1 MATFSST
8 AARSRRSR
16 RRSPADGAEVID
28 GTNKIAIPGF
38 IDTHR
43 HTWEAL
49 LRAAGPDWSLGQYFT
64 GVRVVMGGLYTPDD
78 NYVANFLGALEALDS
93 GVTTL
98 YDWSHNNNSPEH
110 ADAAIKGL
118 RDAGLRAVFGYG
130 NANAEWFPP
139 NEIPTNYADIRR
151 VRKEHFSS
159 DDGLVTMALA
169 VRGPQFTTLDIT
181 EADLKVAR
189 ELGIRITVHVGDGL
203 WGMSKP
209 LIQMNARGLLKDD
222 TTYVHCNTIGD
233 DEFKL
238 MADTGGTASIAP
250 ELEMQMGHG
259 LPPALRM
266 LAVGI
271 RPSISS
277 DVVTTV
283 PADMFGAMRAL
294 LAGTRLMVHMKAL
307 AEKRMVEPLPLSSR
321 DVLEFATLQGAK
333 AAGLDH
339 KTGSLTP
346 GKQADIVLIN
356 TDALSLIPVN
366 NPVSAVVE
374 FCPYRQCRQRLR
386 RRRGEEAE
394 RQDAR
399 RRFPGHP
406 QARRCD
412 PRRALRARRRA
423 DRRLVDRQALP
434 GREEPA
440 VLVSPMNAYRE
451 QSMTGQ
457 ASRERIAVSLVTGF
471 LGSGKTTL
479 IAALLRQ
486 PGDGGHGR
494 HRQRVRRRRHRRRD
508 FRAVA

>member
-1 MATFSST
+1 
-8 AARSRRSR
+8 
-16 RRSPADGAEVID
+16 
-28 GTNKIAIPGF
+28 
-38 IDTHR
+38 
-43 HTWEAL
+43 
-49 LRAAGPDWSLGQYFT
+49 
-64 GVRVVMGGLYTPDD
+64 
-78 NYVANFLGALEALDS
+78 
-93 GVTTL
+93 
-98 YDWSHNNNSPEH
+98 
-110 ADAAIKGL
+110 
-118 RDAGLRAVFGYG
+118 
-130 NANAEWFPP
+130 
-139 NEIPTNYADIRR
+139 
-151 VRKEHFSS
+151 
-159 DDGLVTMALA
+159 MALA

-181 EADLKVAR
+181 EADLKIAR

-321 DVLEFATLQGAK
+321 DVLEFATLEGAK

-356 TDALSLIPVN
+356 TDAFSLIPVN

-374 FCPYRQCRQRLR
+374 FSHIGNVDSVFVAGEAKKRNGKMLGVDFPAIRKRVDATRDALFERAGAPTDGSWIVKPYQ
-386 RRRGEEAE
+386 EEKNL
-394 RQDAR
+394 Q
-399 RRFPGHP
+399 F
-406 QARRCD
+406 
-412 PRRALRARRRA
+412 
-423 DRRLVDRQALP
+423 
-434 GREEPA
+434 
-440 VLVSPMNAYRE
+440 
-451 QSMTGQ
+451 
-457 ASRERIAVSLVTGF
+457 
-471 LGSGKTTL
+471 
-479 IAALLRQ
+479 
-486 PGDGGHGR
+486 
-494 HRQRVRRRRHRRRD
+494 
-508 FRAVA
+508 

>member
-1 MATFSST
+1 MARTLIRNATIISVDPKIGDLHRGDILIDGT
-8 AARSRRSR
+8 KIAAVAPAI
-16 RRSPADGAEVID
+16 PADGAEVID
-28 GTNKIAIPGF
+28 GTNRIAIPGF

-64 GVRVVMGGLYTPDD
+64 GVRVVMGGLYTADD

-181 EADLKVAR
+181 ETDLKVAR

-209 LIQMNARGLLKDD
+209 LIQMNARGLLKND

-321 DVLEFATLQGAK
+321 DVLEFATIEGAK

-356 TDALSLIPVN
+356 TDAFSLIPVN

-374 FCPYRQCRQRLR
+374 FAHIGNVDSVFVAGEAKKRNGKMLGVDFPAIRKRVDATRDALFERAGAPTDGSWIVKPYQ
-386 RRRGEEAE
+386 EEKNL
-394 RQDAR
+394 Q
-399 RRFPGHP
+399 F
-406 QARRCD
+406 
-412 PRRALRARRRA
+412 
-423 DRRLVDRQALP
+423 
-434 GREEPA
+434 
-440 VLVSPMNAYRE
+440 
-451 QSMTGQ
+451 
-457 ASRERIAVSLVTGF
+457 
-471 LGSGKTTL
+471 
-479 IAALLRQ
+479 
-486 PGDGGHGR
+486 
-494 HRQRVRRRRHRRRD
+494 
-508 FRAVA
+508 

>member
-1 MATFSST
+1 MARTLIRNATIISVDPEVGDLNRGDILIDGAKI
-8 AARSRRSR
+8 AAVAPSV
-16 RRSPADGAEVID
+16 PADGAEVID
-28 GTNKIAIPGF
+28 AAHKIAIPGF
-38 IDTHR
+38 VDTHR

-78 NYVANFLGALEALDS
+78 NYVANLLGAYEALDS

-110 ADAAIKGL
+110 ADAAIEGL
-118 RDAGLRAVFGYG
+118 LDSGMRAVFGYG

-139 NEIPTNYADIRR
+139 NELPTNYADIRR
-151 VRKEHFSS
+151 VRKRHFPS

-169 VRGPQFTTLDIT
+169 ARGPQFTTLDIT
-181 EADLKVAR
+181 EQDFHTAR
-189 ELGIRITVHVGDGL
+189 DLGIRITVHVGDGL

-209 LIQMNARGLLKDD
+209 LVQMNERGLLKDD

-233 DEFKL
+233 DEFEL
-238 MADTGGTASIAP
+238 MGDTGGTASIAP

-266 LAVGI
+266 LAAGV
-271 RPSISS
+271 RPTISS

-307 AEKRMVEPLPLSSR
+307 EEKRMVEPLPLSSR
-321 DVLEFATLQGAK
+321 EALSFATLDGAK

-346 GKQADIVLIN
+346 GKEADIVLIDTN
-356 TDALSLIPVN
+356 AMSLIPVN

-374 FCPYRQCRQRLR
+374 FSHIGNVDTVIVGGRVMK
-386 RRRGEEAE
+386 RGGKLVGV
-394 RQDAR
+394 D
-399 RRFPGHP
+399 FP
-406 QARRCD
+406 AF
-412 PRRALRARRRA
+412 RAR
-423 DRRLVDRQALP
+423 VDRARDALFARAGAP
-434 GREEPA
+434 TDGSWIVKPYQEERN
-440 VLVSPMNAYRE
+440 L
-451 QSMTGQ
+451 Q
-457 ASRERIAVSLVTGF
+457 F
-471 LGSGKTTL
+471 
-479 IAALLRQ
+479 
-486 PGDGGHGR
+486 
-494 HRQRVRRRRHRRRD
+494 
-508 FRAVA
+508 

>member
-1 MATFSST
+1 MARTLIKNAT
-8 AARSRRSR
+8 IITVDPKIGDLHRGDILIDGTKIKEVAASI
-16 RRSPADGAEVID
+16 PADGADVID
-28 GTNKIAIPGF
+28 ATNKIAIPGF

-43 HTWEAL
+43 HTWESL

-78 NYVANFLGALEALDS
+78 NYVANLLGAYEALDS

-110 ADAAIKGL
+110 SDAVVNGL
-118 RDAGLRAVFGYG
+118 KDSGLRAVFGYG

-139 NEIPTNYADIRR
+139 NEIPTNYADLRR

-159 DDGLVTMALA
+159 DDGLVTLA
-169 VRGPQFTTLDIT
+169 FAARGPQFTTLDIT
-181 EADLKVAR
+181 ESDFRTAR

-203 WGMSKP
+203 WGLSKP
-209 LIQMNARGLLKDD
+209 LVHMQSRGLLKDD

-233 DEFKL
+233 DELRL
-238 MADTGGTASIAP
+238 MADSGGTASIAP

-307 AEKRMVEPLPLSSR
+307 EEKRMVEPLPLSSR
-321 DVLEFATLQGAK
+321 EVLEFATIEGAK
-333 AAGLDH
+333 ACGLDH

-346 GKQADIVLIN
+346 GKEADIVLID
-356 TDALSLIPVN
+356 TDAMSLIPVN
-366 NPVSAVVE
+366 HPVSAVVE
-374 FCPYRQCRQRLR
+374 FSHIGNVDTVMVGGKVMKRNGKLVGVDFPAFR
-386 RRRGEEAE
+386 RRVEATRDGLFARAGAPTDGSWIVKPYQEEKNL
-394 RQDAR
+394 Q
-399 RRFPGHP
+399 F
-406 QARRCD
+406 
-412 PRRALRARRRA
+412 
-423 DRRLVDRQALP
+423 
-434 GREEPA
+434 
-440 VLVSPMNAYRE
+440 
-451 QSMTGQ
+451 
-457 ASRERIAVSLVTGF
+457 
-471 LGSGKTTL
+471 
-479 IAALLRQ
+479 
-486 PGDGGHGR
+486 
-494 HRQRVRRRRHRRRD
+494 
-508 FRAVA
+508 

>member
-1 MATFSST
+1 MARTLIRNATVISVDPEIGDLHRGDILIEGT
-8 AARSRRSR
+8 KIAAVA
-16 RRSPADGAEVID
+16 PGVQADGAEIID
-28 GTNKIAIPGF
+28 AANKMAIPGF

-43 HTWEAL
+43 HTWESL

-78 NYVANFLGALEALDS
+78 NYVANLLGAYEALDS

-110 ADAAIKGL
+110 ADAAIQGL
-118 RDAGLRAVFGYG
+118 QDSGLRAVFGYG

-139 NEIPTNYADIRR
+139 NELPTNYADIRR
-151 VRKEHFSS
+151 VRRDRLAS
-159 DDGLVTMALA
+159 DDALVTMALA
-169 VRGPQFTTLDIT
+169 IRGPQFTTLDIT
-181 EADLKVAR
+181 ESDFKTAR
-189 ELGIRITVHVGDGL
+189 ELGIRVTIHVGDGL

-209 LIQMNARGLLKDD
+209 LIQMNERGLLSDD

-233 DEFKL
+233 DEFRL

-307 AEKRMVEPLPLSSR
+307 EEKRMVEPLPLSSR

-339 KTGSLTP
+339 RTGSLTP
-346 GKQADIVLIN
+346 GKEADIVLIDTN
-356 TDALSLIPVN
+356 AMSLIPVN

-374 FCPYRQCRQRLR
+374 FSHIGNIDSVFVAGRPMKRHGKLVGVDFPAFR
-386 RRRGEEAE
+386 RRVDAARDALFERAGAPTDGSWIVKPYQEEKNL
-394 RQDAR
+394 Q
-399 RRFPGHP
+399 F
-406 QARRCD
+406 
-412 PRRALRARRRA
+412 
-423 DRRLVDRQALP
+423 
-434 GREEPA
+434 
-440 VLVSPMNAYRE
+440 
-451 QSMTGQ
+451 
-457 ASRERIAVSLVTGF
+457 
-471 LGSGKTTL
+471 
-479 IAALLRQ
+479 
-486 PGDGGHGR
+486 
-494 HRQRVRRRRHRRRD
+494 
-508 FRAVA
+508 